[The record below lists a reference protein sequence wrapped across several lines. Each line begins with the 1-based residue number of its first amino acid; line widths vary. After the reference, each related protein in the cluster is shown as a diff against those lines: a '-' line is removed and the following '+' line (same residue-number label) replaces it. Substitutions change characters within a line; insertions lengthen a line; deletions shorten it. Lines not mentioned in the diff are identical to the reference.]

1 MKGYQVYIFD
11 LDGTLLDTL
20 DDLAVSCNHALEA
33 FSMPRR
39 TKEEVRMFVGNGVR
53 TRMKRAVPGGEEN
66 PEFEQVLESFRSHYL
81 VHGQDHTA
89 PYPGI
94 VDMLA
99 YLRRHGRKI
108 AVVSNKFDGATRQL
122 CDHFF
127 PHLVDVAVGEREGIR
142 RKPAP
147 DMVMEVMRL
156 LNVSAADCV
165 YVGDSDT
172 DIPCMK
178 LVNSYGGHAI
188 GVYDDRSLD
197 KSKVHKMILDNR
209 IRYYAPA
216 DYREGSQ
223 LDELVKMIL
232 DRTAANE
239 KLESFY
245 QECLKEAGHNR

>member
-1 MKGYQVYIFD
+1 MKAYKVYIFD

-20 DDLAVSCNHALEA
+20 DDLAMSCNHALEA

-53 TRMKRAVPGGEEN
+53 MLMKRAVPGGEEN

-172 DIPCMK
+172 DIMTARNAGLPCISV
-178 LVNSYGGHAI
+178 LWGFR
-188 GVYDDRSLD
+188 DREFLLHHGATTLISSP
-197 KSKVHKMILDNR
+197 KEMIPPSPE
-209 IRYYAPA
+209 IPSP
-216 DYREGSQ
+216 ETS
-223 LDELVKMIL
+223 
-232 DRTAANE
+232 
-239 KLESFY
+239 
-245 QECLKEAGHNR
+245 